1 MFFGKEPGRIIH
13 PLSLSFLLSSYI
25 FFSGSRLGVLWK
37 MSVNS
42 SFRYFS
48 MKTKK
53 GGNRLL
59 LMWLSGS
66 EDGGAG
72 GGSVRHLLGTGA
84 LHESLDEARSQLPA
98 YENNLL
104 H

>member
-1 MFFGKEPGRIIH
+1 
-13 PLSLSFLLSSYI
+13 
-25 FFSGSRLGVLWK
+25 
-37 MSVNS
+37 
-42 SFRYFS
+42 